1 MPSMPELQG
10 DRAYWIAAAVILAI
24 DIAFLAALA
33 RRLPAPR
40 LATLHRMVLLTSS
53 VVWMVL
59 HGAAFWGDAWGTAYG
74 LVLPPAARWVMPF
87 ALTLIYTI
95 LTYLLLE
102 WVPRLPGPPSA
113 WFAVL
118 GAAVQSIESVW
129 ELFGLDMLRVVPALQ
144 QVSAAAALGYG
155 FVESVLLW
163 AMILALAP
171 LVRLGLHAL
180 LVRLR

>member
-1 MPSMPELQG
+1 MDRSLLATSQG
-10 DRAYWIAAAVILAI
+10 YWVAAGVLAAI
-24 DIAFLAALA
+24 DLVFLVALA

-40 LATLHRMVLLTSS
+40 LVTLRRMVLLTSS
-53 VVWMVL
+53 VVWLVL
-59 HGAAFWGDAWGTAYG
+59 HGAAFWGDAWGSAYG

-87 ALTLIYTI
+87 ALTMIYTI

-102 WVPRLPGPPSA
+102 WLPRLPGPPSA

-118 GAAVQSIESVW
+118 GAGVQSIESLW

-155 FVESVLLW
+155 FVESVLMW

-171 LVRLGLHAL
+171 LVRLVLHSL
-180 LVRLR
+180 LERLR